1 MKTERKW
8 ILLPAA
14 LLLCAAA
21 NCALLASVQP
31 ALVTLLVVC
40 GLAANLLPLL
50 ICPDCGKQ
58 MRILAH
64 GNGCLKLFVIGTA
77 ISIPIQILLGTVYLS
92 DQPLMW
98 VISVV
103 VCICVMVLIFWNG
116 IICVYCTSVQL
127 GIKLRLIGILCGMI
141 PIANLV
147 ALGRILKTTSA
158 ELEFETEKIRLDR
171 SRQADQICK
180 TRYPIVMVHGV
191 FFRDSNFFNY
201 WGRVPDALTK
211 NGANVFYGNQPSAA
225 SIADS
230 AQALTRRIQEI
241 CQQTGCE
248 KVNLIAH
255 SKGGLDCRYAIA
267 FCGAAPYVASLTTIN
282 TPHRGCQFADYL
294 LGTIPQ
300 AAQQKVADAYNQA
313 LRNFGEQDADFMAA
327 VTDLTSQRC
336 TALDNTM
343 PLPEGILCRSIGSRL
358 NQASGGKFPL
368 NFTYHLVR
376 HFDGAND
383 GLVGAESFQ
392 WGDDFTLLSTSA
404 PSGISHGDMIDLNRR
419 NLPGFDVREFY
430 VQQVSDL
437 RRQGL

>member
-40 GLAANLLPLL
+40 GLTANLLPLL

-77 ISIPIQILLGTVYLS
+77 SSIPIQIFLGIVYLS

-98 VISVV
+98 VISAV
-103 VCICVMVLIFWNG
+103 VCICVLALIFWNG

-147 ALGRILKTTSA
+147 ALGRILKTTST
-158 ELEFETEKIRLDR
+158 ELEFETEKIRLDH

-180 TRYPIVMVHGV
+180 TKYPIVMVHGV

-201 WGRVPDALTK
+201 WGRIPDALIK

-267 FCGAAPYVASLTTIN
+267 FCDAAPYVASLTTIN

-336 TALDNTM
+336 TALDSTM
-343 PLPEGILCRSIGSRL
+343 PLPEGILCRSIGSKL
-358 NQASGGKFPL
+358 NRASGGKFPL

-392 WGDDFTLLSTSA
+392 WGDDFTLLSICA

-419 NLPGFDVREFY
+419 NLPDFDVREFY